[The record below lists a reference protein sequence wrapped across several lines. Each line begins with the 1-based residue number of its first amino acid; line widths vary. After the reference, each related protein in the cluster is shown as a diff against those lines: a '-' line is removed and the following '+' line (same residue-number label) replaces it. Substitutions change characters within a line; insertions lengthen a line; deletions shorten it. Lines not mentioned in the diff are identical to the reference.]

1 MTNEIQT
8 RTQLIQEQMQLIEK
22 RIETEHQ
29 ELAKANKRYEMA
41 QKFETLISSSDLEN
55 RMKADGYRYFSSFL
69 NDNEVS
75 LKLEEHFSHY
85 CRLESNAV
93 DWQEKE
99 SLTRKR
105 DLAWDYR
112 MSVSKRTMNQE
123 TYEALHSD
131 TKPTLGKLPSIKE
144 RKMMYLQPC
153 FRKDIYQIVKYL
165 GSKLK

>member
-8 RTQLIQEQMQLIEK
+8 RTQIIQEQMQLIEK

-105 DLAWDYR
+105 DLA
-112 MSVSKRTMNQE
+112 
-123 TYEALHSD
+123 
-131 TKPTLGKLPSIKE
+131 
-144 RKMMYLQPC
+144 
-153 FRKDIYQIVKYL
+153 
-165 GSKLK
+165 